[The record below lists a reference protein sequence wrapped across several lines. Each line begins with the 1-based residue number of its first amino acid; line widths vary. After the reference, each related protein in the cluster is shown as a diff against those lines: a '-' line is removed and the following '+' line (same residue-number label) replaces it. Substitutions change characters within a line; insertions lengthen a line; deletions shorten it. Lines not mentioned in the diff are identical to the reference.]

1 MNAADRERQIER
13 DRERKSGRAGERKD
27 IEKLC
32 SLYALQTSAAKEGWG
47 MRGGSWRSYLRGS
60 RDQALEI

>member
-32 SLYALQTSAAKEGWG
+32 SLYALQISAAKEGW
-47 MRGGSWRSYLRGS
+47 RDESYFKGC
-60 RDQALEI
+60 RDQALGI